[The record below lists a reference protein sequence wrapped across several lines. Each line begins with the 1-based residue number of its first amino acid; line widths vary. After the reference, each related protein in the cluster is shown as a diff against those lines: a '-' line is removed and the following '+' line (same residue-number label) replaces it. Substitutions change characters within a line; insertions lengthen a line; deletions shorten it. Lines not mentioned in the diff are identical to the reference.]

1 MAVKYLLF
9 VFERDDQSML
19 QIEDASAIDMLEG
32 VDILNGEYVFWD
44 ADGNGVSIAASV
56 TRFTMEIG
64 DATSCAALFPL
75 RDAFA
80 LHAKKLGLP
89 NFNVD
94 GRPRE
99 VWDRIQKELAARP
112 KKPSFLARLFR

>member
-1 MAVKYLLF
+1 MAVTYPLF
-9 VFERDDQSML
+9 VFEKDDQSML
-19 QIEDASAIDMLEG
+19 QIKDASAIDVLEP

-56 TRFTMEIG
+56 ARFTMEIG
-64 DATSCAALFPL
+64 DATPCVALFPL

-80 LHAKKLGLP
+80 LYAKKLGLP

-94 GRPRE
+94 GTPSE
-99 VWDRIQKELAARP
+99 VWGRIQKELAARP
-112 KKPSFLARLFR
+112 RKPSFLTRLFR